1 MILEHVDIRI
11 HPGQQAAF
19 DEAILR
25 GVNTVIAHAK
35 GFRGFKVNKCIESPE
50 RYILMLFWDSVDD
63 HMLGFRQSPAFAE
76 WRAIVGPFFAS
87 PPVMEHFNLLAKSN

>member
-11 HPGQQAAF
+11 HSGQQAAF

-25 GVNTVIAHAK
+25 GVNTVIAQAK
-35 GFRGFKVNKCIESPE
+35 GFRGFKINKCIESPE

-63 HMLGFRQSPAFAE
+63 HMVGFRQSPAFAE

-87 PPVMEHFNLLAKSN
+87 PPVMEHFNLLAKST